1 MLVPVTGTTPDMDAW
16 RGPAQFAGAAL
27 IVTIV
32 ALWATRPPPTCDMTV
47 EPHSH
52 LDLDRVV
59 DREHLAADIGA
70 SGRIARRYL
79 TGMPEHPAGA
89 HDAPV
94 QAPETDD
101 ERCHQ
106 RLTQQIMT
114 THDLTLAQIL
124 AAARRAP
131 G

>member
-1 MLVPVTGTTPDMDAW
+1 MRAW
-16 RGPAQFAGAAL
+16 LGPAQFAGMAL
-27 IVTIV
+27 IVTILG
-32 ALWATRPPPTCDMTV
+32 LWATRPPPTCDMTL

-52 LDLDRVV
+52 LDLDRTV

-70 SGRIARRYL
+70 SGRIARRYRA
-79 TGMPEHPAGA
+79 GVPEHPAGA
-89 HDAPV
+89 HGAPAQV
-94 QAPETDD
+94 PAQTPDTDD
-101 ERCHQ
+101 EQCHA

-114 THDLTLAQIL
+114 THDLSLAQIL